1 MEEINLAPL
10 NVRGA
15 GGGEGLGRC
24 FLPDCP
30 FSIVYQLSTEQF
42 V

>member
-15 GGGEGLGRC
+15 GAGEGLGRC
-24 FLPDCP
+24 FLSHCP
-30 FSIVYQLSTEQF
+30 FCIV
-42 V
+42 